1 MAEAVLS
8 VPAPAKLNLS
18 LRVLDRRADGMHNID
33 SVMTLVEMAD
43 TVTVSPRT
51 DGKLQRA
58 WTHPQVGENDL
69 CMRAAAMLRQATNS
83 RAGATI
89 AVCKRIPVGSGLG
102 GGSSNAASTLW
113 ALNRLWRTRLR
124 RRQLMALG
132 ARLGADVPFFLFGRT
147 ARARGVGETLCATKP
162 PFLQKHKH
170 YLLVFPAVMSA
181 TAAAYAEYENLT
193 LARTKRTMAGALI
206 DNTNSLAGAV
216 FNLHPQIAAAARML
230 RRRAGE
236 ARLSGSGAC
245 VFAAFASRRAA
256 EQARQTL
263 PKTARATVTT
273 ALAEHPLAANNFCWG
288 VAKW

>member
-1 MAEAVLS
+1 MAESILR

-18 LRVLDRRADGMHNID
+18 LRVLGRRADGMHNID
-33 SVMTLVEMAD
+33 SVMTLIEMAD
-43 TVTVSPRT
+43 TVTVSSRA
-51 DGKLQRA
+51 DGKLRRA
-58 WTHPQVGENDL
+58 WTHPQVGAGDL
-69 CMRAAAMLRQATNS
+69 CMRAASMLRQATDS

-89 AVCKRIPVGSGLG
+89 AVHKRIPVGGGLG

-113 ALNRLWRTRLR
+113 ALNWLWRTRLR
-124 RRQLMALG
+124 RRQLMAV
-132 ARLGADVPFFLFGRT
+132 AAQLGADVPFFLFGRA
-147 ARARGVGETLCATKP
+147 ARAGGVGEALRPTKTL
-162 PFLQKHKH
+162 FLQKYKY

-193 LARTKRTMAGALI
+193 LTPTKRTITGALI
-206 DNTNSLAGAV
+206 DNTNNLAGAV

-245 VFAAFASRRAA
+245 VFAAFASRSAA
-256 EQARQTL
+256 EQARRAL
-263 PKTARATVTT
+263 PVGVRAEVTA
-273 ALAEHPLAANNFCWG
+273 ALPRHPLANNFRWG